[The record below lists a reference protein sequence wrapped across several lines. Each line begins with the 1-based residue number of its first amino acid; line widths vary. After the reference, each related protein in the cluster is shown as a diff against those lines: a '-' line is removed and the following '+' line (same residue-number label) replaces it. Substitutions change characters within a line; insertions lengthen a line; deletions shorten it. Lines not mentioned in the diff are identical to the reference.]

1 MISRFQRQPGSSLL
15 GLSFDGSRL
24 EGVALRRTN
33 GSVEVRQTFA
43 VSLSLDPLTGDPE
56 LVGREIRKHLD
67 AANVRERWCV
77 VCLPLSWALTLTT
90 KLPDL
95 PEEDLESVLQIEAE
109 RGFPYGPEA
118 LALAQS
124 RFRAPGG
131 ERYATLVA
139 VPRDHVTRL
148 ETVLRAAQLR
158 PVSFS
163 LGIAALQRAETDLAG
178 AVLALAAGESQVS
191 LQVACGGGVAVLRTV
206 EGAFELEGGGQ
217 RLQPDQVARELRITL
232 GQLPADVREAARLL
246 RVFGRSDAAQELAEE
261 LGPRLAPLGVQVE
274 QVKGYAPGE
283 FGVQLPANPPVSPAC
298 SLAMLHLTG
307 GSTGFEFLPPKVSA
321 WKQFSSRYSSRKLV
335 WTGAAAGAVALVIG
349 LALLLQYWQLARW
362 KSKWAAIKPRV
373 TELEDLQ
380 QQIKRFRPWFDDSF
394 RVLSVLRR
402 LTEAFPEEGSV
413 SAKTVEFRES
423 SIIICSGTARDNLAF
438 LKTLDRLRAIREI
451 SDIKV
456 EQVRGKS
463 PMQFTLNFQWG
474 ERPGS

>member
-1 MISRFQRQPGSSLL
+1 MISRFRRQPGSSLL
-15 GLSFDGSRL
+15 GLSFEGSRL

-33 GSVEVRQTFA
+33 GAVEVRQTFT

-77 VCLPLSWALTLTT
+77 VCLPLNWALTLTT

-124 RFRAPGG
+124 RFLAPGG
-131 ERYATLVA
+131 ERLATLVA

-163 LGIAALQRAETDLAG
+163 LGIAALQRAGTDVAG
-178 AVLALAAGESQVS
+178 AVLALAAGEGQVS
-191 LQVACGGGVAVLRTV
+191 LQVTCGGGVAVLRTV

-261 LGPRLAPLGVQVE
+261 LGPRLAPLGIQVE

-321 WKQFSSRYSSRKLV
+321 WTQFSSRYSSRKLV
-335 WTGAAAGAVALVIG
+335 WAGAAAGAVALVIG
-349 LALLLQYWQLARW
+349 LALLFQYWQLTRW
-362 KSKWAAIKPRV
+362 KSRWATVKPRV

-394 RVLSVLRR
+394 RSLSVLRR

-413 SAKTVEFRES
+413 SAKTIEFREP

-438 LKTLDRLRAIREI
+438 LNTLDRLRAIREI

-463 PMQFTLNFQWG
+463 PMQFTLNFQWV